1 MKREERTWEKKRVW
15 KSRWKV
21 QGLATSAGTLYT
33 LCRSSNQIRDLTWP
47 PSLPRPQQQ
56 PKFTATSEAQDHFK
70 KSDVPKSELIARD
83 SYEQGNT
90 LKGQSSQN
98 LFYHGND
105 DAIRKA
111 KDTFSRR
118 PGVQGRMI
126 ERECKLSFP
135 EGRWETTSSRN
146 NKEQARRGYPGL

>member
-1 MKREERTWEKKRVW
+1 MER
-15 KSRWKV
+15 
-21 QGLATSAGTLYT
+21 
-33 LCRSSNQIRDLTWP
+33 NP
-47 PSLPRPQQQ
+47 PTPQK

-70 KSDVPKSELIARD
+70 KSEVPASELIARD
-83 SYEQGNT
+83 SYEQGNS

-105 DAIRKA
+105 KAIRAA

-118 PGVQGRMI
+118 PGVQERLI

-135 EGRWETTSSRN
+135 EGQWETTSSRN